1 MNAWKEAFLEGLKP
15 ETPLTVSE
23 WATKYRLL
31 SSKASAEPG
40 KYRVE
45 RTPFLREPMD
55 LLSSQGEVQRVVL
68 MFASQCGKTELGM
81 NFLGWIVDHSP
92 SSALCVQPTIE
103 MSRRLSK
110 QRLESMFTETPCL
123 ASKIAPARSRDSGNT
138 MFSKE
143 FPGGILLIT
152 GANSATGLRSAP
164 IRYLFM
170 DEIDAFPS
178 DIEGEGD
185 PCALAEKRTTTFARK
200 KILLTSTPTVKDFSR
215 IEQEYLSS
223 SQKRYFLPCPLCG
236 HMQHLQFKNLK
247 YEDNDPSTVQYQC
260 EKCEGKFKEVHKTSM
275 LRQGEWRDTAESQ
288 DNKTAGFHLN
298 GLYSP
303 LGWFSWENMVQ
314 EFIKAKSDAPLL
326 RTFVNTR
333 LAETWDSDHVSPVS
347 VEGLLKRCEGY
358 LPGQIP
364 EGVQTITIGVDVQ
377 GGGGM
382 GGENQRLE
390 VSIWGWNLTP
400 DRFEEAWLI
409 DHQVILG
416 DPHQAH
422 VWSVLDVLVTAEYE
436 MPVPGNP
443 EKKINLKPDCVVVD
457 SGGLATQA
465 SYQYCRERQAQGVIA
480 IKGTNQARKPVIG
493 RGSKVDINAKGRS
506 LKKALTLY
514 LMGGDTA
521 KDALMGRLK
530 HNEPGPGYLHFHAQ
544 TTEEY
549 FRQLTAE
556 RQILKTNRSGF
567 QVPTWTLKPGTRN
580 EALDCLCMAYCGLN
594 RLYMIY
600 PRAKIGEIFN
610 KRLLNPTN
618 SSGKN
623 KLNLRNS
630 ATPTKGYVNQW

>member
-1 MNAWKEAFLEGLKP
+1 MNAWKQSFLEGLKP
-15 ETPLTVSE
+15 ETPLTVDE
-23 WATKYRLL
+23 WADKYRML

-40 KYRVE
+40 RWRTE
-45 RTPFLREPMD
+45 RTPYLREPMRA
-55 LLSSQGEVQRVVL
+55 LSTQSPIQRIIL
-68 MFASQCGKTELGM
+68 MFAAQTGKTELGT
-81 NFLGWIVDHSP
+81 NFLAYVIDHSP
-92 SSALCVQPTIE
+92 GPMLCVQPTVE
-103 MSRRLSK
+103 MAKRLSK
-110 QRLESMFTETPCL
+110 QRLESMINDTPCL
-123 ASKIAPARSRDSGNT
+123 AKKIAPARSRDSGNT
-138 MFSKE
+138 LFSKE
-143 FPGGILLIT
+143 FPGGIMLLT

-164 IRYLFM
+164 CRYLFC
-170 DEIDAFPS
+170 DETDAMPT
-178 DIEGEGD
+178 DCENEGD
-185 PCALAEKRTTTFARK
+185 PVALAEKRTTTFARK

-215 IEQEYLSS
+215 IESEYLAT
-223 SQKRYFLPCPLCG
+223 SQKKFYVPCPLCG

-247 YEDNDPSTVQYQC
+247 YEDHDPSTVEYEC
-260 EKCEGKFKEVHKTSM
+260 EKCEGRFKEVHKTSM
-275 LRQGEWRDTAESQ
+275 LRQGEWRDTEAGKE
-288 DNKTAGFHLN
+288 NKTAGFHLN

-314 EFIKAKSDAPLL
+314 EFLKAKGDAPLL

-333 LAETWDSDHVSPVS
+333 LAETWDSDHVSNVS

-358 LPGQIP
+358 QPGHIP
-364 EGVQTITIGVDVQ
+364 EGVQTITLAVDVQ

-390 VSIWGWNLTP
+390 VSIWGWNVTP
-400 DRFEEAWLI
+400 DRFEEGWLI

-422 VWSVLDVLVTAEYE
+422 VWEVLDVLVGAEYE
-436 MPVPGNP
+436 IPVPGNP
-443 EKKINLKPDCVVVD
+443 EKKVKLKPDVTVID

-465 SYQYCRERQAQGVIA
+465 TYQYCRERQAQGVIA

-493 RGSKVDINAKGRS
+493 RGSKVDINWKGRS
-506 LKKALTLY
+506 LKQGLSLY

-544 TTEEY
+544 TGEEY

-556 RQILKTNRSGF
+556 RQILKTNKSGF
-567 QVPTWTLKPGTRN
+567 QVPTWMLKPGARN

-600 PRAKIGEIFN
+600 PRAKIGEMFN
-610 KRLLNPTN
+610 KRLLDLAN
-618 SSGKN
+618 SSSKN
-623 KLNLRNS
+623 TLNS
-630 ATPTKGYVNQW
+630 KKSTKPKQSYVNNW